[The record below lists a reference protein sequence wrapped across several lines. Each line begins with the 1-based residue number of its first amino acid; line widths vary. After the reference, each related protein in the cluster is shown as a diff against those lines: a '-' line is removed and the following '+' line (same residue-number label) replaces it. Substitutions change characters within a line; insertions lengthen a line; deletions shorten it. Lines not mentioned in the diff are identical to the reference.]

1 MQPNGYVPKRWVPI
15 YPKRGWAY
23 KTMLEHFLHCV
34 ETGTAPSLAPED
46 SALVTD
52 VLVGA
57 YLSMKTNSW
66 VEVAAIWKTIL
77 FRTMTPRKSDKPK
90 RLPSISSH
98 NLNDRGG

>member
-1 MQPNGYVPKRWVPI
+1 MGPDLSKARL
-15 YPKRGWAY
+15 AY

-34 ETGTAPSLAPED
+34 ETGTAPSLTPED

-66 VEVAAIWKTIL
+66 VEVGRHMENYIVPHYDAPEI
-77 FRTMTPRKSDKPK
+77 R
-90 RLPSISSH
+90 
-98 NLNDRGG
+98 